1 MTDALHA
8 AVAIPGEPAARDAP
22 TRVLVVD
29 DEAAVAELVAAA
41 LRHERFEVRTAASGA
56 DALVEARRFDPEL
69 VVLDLMLPDM
79 DGVDV
84 FRRVAR
90 PRDVPCIFLTARDSP
105 ADTVRGLTLGAD
117 DCITKPFRLEELV
130 ARIRSVLRRAGGH
143 GRGGR
148 LLSVGGLE
156 LDDDARVVTFAGTR
170 VELTPT
176 EFTLLRYLMQNAGR
190 VRSKQQILDHV
201 WAYDFGGQA
210 NIVEIYVSYLRR
222 KLSPMGTPPIVT
234 VRGFGYVL
242 RPAAG

>member
-1 MTDALHA
+1 MTDAPPA
-8 AVAIPGEPAARDAP
+8 SVATPGEPAARDAP

-29 DEAAVAELVAAA
+29 DEAAITELVAAA
-41 LRHERFEVRTAASGA
+41 LRHERLDVRTAACGA
-56 DALVEARRFDPEL
+56 DTLVEARRFDPEL

-79 DGVDV
+79 DGFDV

-90 PRDVPCIFLTARDSP
+90 PRDVPCILLTARDSP

-117 DCITKPFRLEELV
+117 DHITKPFSLEDLV
-130 ARIRSVLRRAGGH
+130 ARIRTVLRRAGGH
-143 GRGGR
+143 DGGR
-148 LLSVGGLE
+148 RRLAVGGLQ
-156 LDDDARVVTFAGTR
+156 LDDDARIVTFAGTR

-176 EFTLLRYLMQNAGR
+176 EFTLLRHLMQNAGR
-190 VRSKQQILDHV
+190 VLSKQQILDHV

-222 KLSPMGTPPIVT
+222 KPSPMGTPPIAT

-242 RPAAG
+242 RPAEG